1 MMHKFP
7 VWDGDWQGTIARE
20 RGTALIGI
28 LIVNGDRLVV
38 DGVTALLAA
47 EDDMKV
53 LGQAGTVA
61 EAVREIGSLSPAIV
75 IVDFRLPDGTA
86 VDVGRA
92 VGKKHPSAKVIFL
105 TDDDSANAR
114 FAALEAGAVALIRK
128 SNARAELV
136 DAIRNVA
143 EGNVL
148 ITPRSVT
155 SILMRHREIEAQ
167 SAQITDR
174 EREVLKLLAK
184 GLSSR
189 EIASRL
195 GVSYATVRAHLYH
208 MGKKLGTRSKLEL
221 VARAHSE
228 ELI

>member
-1 MMHKFP
+1 M
-7 VWDGDWQGTIARE
+7 
-20 RGTALIGI
+20 ALIGI
-28 LIVNGDRLVV
+28 LIVNRDRLVV
-38 DGVTALLAA
+38 DGLTALLAA
-47 EDDMKV
+47 EEDLKV

-61 EAVREIGSLSPAIV
+61 EAVREITCLSPGVV
-75 IVDFRLPDGTA
+75 IVDYRLPDGTA

-92 VGKKHPSAKVIFL
+92 VRKNDPSAKVIFL

-128 SNARAELV
+128 SNAAAELV

-143 EGNVL
+143 DGNVL
-148 ITPRSVT
+148 ITPQSVT
-155 SILMRHREIEAQ
+155 SILARYRQVEAQ
-167 SAQITDR
+167 SEQITER
-174 EREVLKLLAK
+174 EREVLRLLAR
-184 GLSSR
+184 GLASR

-195 GVSYATVRAHLYH
+195 GVSYATVRAHIYH

>member
-195 GVSYATVRAHLYH
+195 GVSYATVRAHIYH